1 MKISELRPGQLC
13 RSDMSSE
20 AYVFIGSVNP
30 HPLFPGMLM
39 VIWWVPA
46 KGYTLD
52 ALSPEMRVEDN
63 FTILPDQGHN
73 QSEELLKLAILS
85 WQQKGGKQ

>member
-1 MKISELRPGQLC
+1 MIVADLKPGQLC

-20 AYVFIGSVNP
+20 AYVFLGYVDP

-39 VIWWVPA
+39 VIWWVPG

-52 ALSPEMRVEDN
+52 ALHPEMRIEDN
-63 FTILPDQGHN
+63 MTILPDQGHN
-73 QSEELLKLAILS
+73 QSEELLRLAILS
-85 WQQKGGKQ
+85 WQRQGGKM